1 MLLRKRIVFIL
12 CAFFVS
18 VVSEGLSQERIATV
32 FVTVEG
38 FRNED
43 GLCRLLVF
51 KNKKGFP
58 DSIDFAEHAE
68 SAVIRERTAEFS
80 FALQPGV
87 YAIAVLHD
95 ENEDHAMDKTWYG
108 KPLEGFGASNDP
120 KVNFSPP
127 RFEQAMIRIGEDD
140 TYLRIALRYVH
151 PETR

>member
-1 MLLRKRIVFIL
+1 MCAVFL
-12 CAFFVS
+12 AAVS
-18 VVSEGLSQERIATV
+18 DGFSQESMPTV

-43 GLCRLLVF
+43 GVCRLLVF

-58 DSIDFAEHAE
+58 DSIHFANHAE
-68 SAVIRERTAEFS
+68 SALIRERTAEFS
-80 FALQPGV
+80 FALAPGV

-95 ENEDHAMDKTWYG
+95 ENENHAMDKTWYG

-151 PETR
+151 PEAR